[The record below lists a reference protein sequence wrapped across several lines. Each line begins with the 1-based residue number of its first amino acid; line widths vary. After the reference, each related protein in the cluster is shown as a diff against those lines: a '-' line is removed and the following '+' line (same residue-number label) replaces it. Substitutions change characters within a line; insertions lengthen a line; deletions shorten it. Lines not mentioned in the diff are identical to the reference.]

1 MRDENNG
8 QIFPY
13 KYRQRKG
20 LFFKAPILLGK
31 WSFRMPYT
39 LISNQNALIKDW
51 SNTILSNI
59 GLTQTSVFEHQT
71 NSNVFIFKE
80 SNSNTPFLALKKRTS
95 NMFQRITSFDF
106 QLDSWDALSLVI
118 WNPFSKWW
126 RFYVYEV
133 ANSDDDVGCKSRYLN
148 YYNSIRQNRPTR
160 FSGLKKPERWR
171 RVLVAL
177 SVPFMI
183 LFAYSLSNDGSG
195 KMKCY
200 D

>member
-1 MRDENNG
+1 MRDEKNG
-8 QIFPY
+8 EIFPY

-20 LFFKAPILLGK
+20 LFFKPQFCLANDHSESKTHKCQTKMFWL
-31 WSFRMPYT
+31 S
-39 LISNQNALIKDW
+39 SDW
-51 SNTILSNI
+51 FNI

-80 SNSNTPFLALKKRTS
+80 SNSNIPFLALKERTS
-95 NMFQRITSFDF
+95 NMFQCITSFDF